1 MIPAMA
7 RLASLILLAVTV
19 GACTVTGGGTQIAT
33 TLHDDSIVFD
43 RAEVP
48 AGTVTF
54 VIENQGTM
62 AHEVEVFAGAGPG
75 LRLPVVA
82 GVADTTGLTLIDEVE
97 DIVVGTTTSL
107 TVDLEPGT
115 YLVICNL
122 PGHYALGMTIE
133 LVVTG

>member
-1 MIPAMA
+1 MISAMT
-7 RLASLILLAVTV
+7 RLASLVLLAVTV

-33 TLHDDSIVFD
+33 TLEDGVIIFD

-54 VIENQGTM
+54 VIENRGTM
-62 AHEVEVFAGAGPG
+62 VHEVEVFAGATPG

-97 DIVVGTTTSL
+97 DIVAGTTTSL

-122 PGHYALGMTIE
+122 PGHYAMGMTIE

>member
-1 MIPAMA
+1 MS
-7 RLASLILLAVTV
+7 RLGLLILTAVTV
-19 GACTVTGGGTQIAT
+19 GACTVTGGGTQVAAI
-33 TLHDDSIVFD
+33 LHNDAIVLD
-43 RAEVP
+43 RVEVP

-54 VIENQGTM
+54 RIENQGTM
-62 AHEVEVFAGAGPG
+62 VHEFEVFAGATPG

-97 DIVVGTTTSL
+97 NIVAGTTVTL
-107 TVDLEPGT
+107 TVDLEPGV

-122 PGHYALGMTIE
+122 PGHYAMGMTTE

>member
-1 MIPAMA
+1 MISAMT
-7 RLASLILLAVTV
+7 RLGSLILLAVTV

-33 TLHDDSIVFD
+33 TLEDGAIVFD

-54 VIENQGTM
+54 VIENRGTM
-62 AHEVEVFAGAGPG
+62 VHEVEVFAGATPG
-75 LRLPVVA
+75 LQLPVVA